1 MKIIRR
7 IGLVLAAFL
16 LLNAACVLIPV
27 RTKGVF
33 EPEQLADPDSRF
45 IELAGVAVHYKL
57 YPARPTVSLASGAR
71 GTASERP
78 LIVLLHGFGASLFSW
93 REVVGPLSAYGD
105 VVAYDRPAFGLTGR
119 PARWK
124 GVNPYSPAAQ
134 VVIVIGLL
142 DALGARQAVLV
153 GNSAGGTVA
162 MNTALAHPD
171 RVAALVLVSPA
182 VYGGGGAPGWI
193 KPFFWLPGVN
203 HIGPLL
209 ARRISRDGDDF
220 IRSAWYDAGRMG
232 PEVLPGYRAPLEVR
246 GWEKALWELT
256 KASAASGL
264 AERLPKVTMPAL
276 VLTGDTD
283 RIVPTGLSIRL
294 AGELPKA
301 TLVVIPESGHV
312 AHEETP
318 EAFMVAFGE
327 FWAGQVAA
335 GSW

>member
-1 MKIIRR
+1 MNIIRR
-7 IGLVLAAFL
+7 LGLVLAAFL

-27 RTKGVF
+27 RTTGTL
-33 EPEQLADPDSRF
+33 EPQQLEDPDSRF
-45 IELAGVAVHYKL
+45 IELLGVDVHYKL
-57 YPARPTVSLASGAR
+57 YPAQPVVSSA
-71 GTASERP
+71 ERP
-78 LIVLLHGFGASLFSW
+78 LIILLHGFGASLFTW

-134 VVIVIGLL
+134 VDIVIGLM

-232 PEVLPGYRAPLEVR
+232 PEVLPGYRAPLELR

-264 AERLPKVTMPAL
+264 AERLPEISMPAL
-276 VLTGDTD
+276 VQTGDTD

-318 EAFMVAFGE
+318 EAFMEAFGE
-327 FWAGQVAA
+327 FWEGQVVL
-335 GSW
+335 GL